1 MGFIDSMECSLN
13 GCGGAFVV
21 NHLQKAYKHLRYRA
35 NNIRRNGH
43 FVVDLFD
50 WDEGS
55 GLLNIAGWSYDWETA
70 RPDRWLRFYTGTGE
84 LVYEA
89 RVVDSTRED
98 IAEELGT
105 KEALAC
111 GFISRFS
118 VATPVELTVKLEYET
133 CDGLNKE
140 CLVGVA
146 PACATTAQTSE
157 PYVTNR
163 TCPEG
168 LCFAEDF
175 KGIEA
180 VHDGCVPAEDREVVD
195 IVVPVYNG
203 YQYLGDLFESINRTS
218 VPHRIIVVDD
228 CSPDERVLPALKKYL
243 ASCPGSVLI
252 ESEKNEGFVVS
263 VNKGLRA
270 SRGNVVIVNTDVVTP
285 QGWLERLMA
294 PVWVDESVGS
304 VTPFTNSGT
313 ICSFPHFCC
322 DNDLPIGM
330 DVDEVDSF
338 FRRLAPVYREMPTGV
353 GFCMAMSRA
362 ALDNVGLLDEA
373 TFGRGYGEENDWCQR
388 AIEAG
393 FKNVQAN
400 NLYVWHRHGG
410 SFDSAEKQRL
420 SAENLRKLSEKHPNY
435 GADVDFY
442 ISRDP
447 YRGAREY
454 LLMKMILESAP
465 RIVLTIA
472 HSLGGGASDYLT
484 KKKNQVLD
492 RGEAYLEITPEF
504 CGVLKCTADYAG
516 LTSTFWARNLHD
528 ALEFIGATDELCI
541 NELVSYGHLGYIL
554 DTLYS
559 HIVRHEVKAKFL
571 VHDFFSVCP
580 NYNLIN
586 SEGDLC
592 DIPHNIASCDAC
604 LTRSDYFEMYCDD
617 IKDFADY
624 RDRWGRLL
632 SACEEVIIFSESTR
646 PYLER
651 AYPYLDNIVL
661 RPHSVPLPLQ
671 LQATVSSDITIGF
684 LGALSSIKGGDFV
697 ESMAAYADSKNM
709 NVNFVL
715 IGYSCINAA
724 DGLRPISGRRFHE
737 TGKYRSP
744 EAPLLALRE
753 GVDVFMIPSIWP
765 ETFSFTTSEV
775 MAMGYPLAVFDVG
788 APAERVSSYEKG
800 LVIPL
805 GTSPEEVLQMLLT
818 FYEKLSESGV
828 LLRGVEEDMG
838 KDGRPYQLTYQI
850 VPKSDS
856 TGKSGHVC
864 RTGEEHIEDELCT
877 NCTPSAL
884 HELMKKRSKLS

>member
-1 MGFIDSMECSLN
+1 M
-13 GCGGAFVV
+13 

-43 FVVDLFD
+43 CVVDLFD

-55 GLLNIAGWSYDWETA
+55 GLLNIAGWSYDWEAA
-70 RPDRWLRFYTGTGE
+70 RPDRWLRFYTGAGE

-105 KEALAC
+105 KEALAS

-118 VATPVELTVKLEYET
+118 VTTPAELTVKLEYET
-133 CDGLNKE
+133 SDGLNKE
-140 CLVGVA
+140 CLIGVA
-146 PACATTAQTSE
+146 PACATTAQTSK

-175 KGIEA
+175 KDIEA
-180 VHDGCVPAEDREVVD
+180 THDGWVSTDDREVVD

-203 YQYLGDLFESINRTS
+203 YQYLDDLFEGIGRTS

-228 CSPDERVLPALKKYL
+228 RSPDERVLPALKGYL
-243 ASCPGSVLI
+243 ASCPGSILI
-252 ESEKNEGFVVS
+252 ENERNMGFVAS
-263 VNKGLRA
+263 VNKGLLA
-270 SRGNVVIVNTDVVTP
+270 SRGDVVIVNTDVVTP

-294 PVWVDESVGS
+294 PIWGDESVSS

-322 DNDLPIGM
+322 DNDLPFGM
-330 DVDEVDSF
+330 SVDEVDSY
-338 FRRLAPVYREMPTGV
+338 FRGLSPVYREIPTGV
-353 GFCMAMSRA
+353 GFCMAMSRD
-362 ALDNVGLLDEA
+362 ALDRVGLLDEA
-373 TFGRGYGEENDWCQR
+373 TFGRGYGEENDWCRR

-393 FKNVQAN
+393 YKNVQAN

-420 SAENLRKLSEKHPNY
+420 SAENLKKLSEKHPNY

-447 YRGAREY
+447 YRDTREY
-454 LLMKMILESAP
+454 LLIKMILERAP
-465 RIVLTIA
+465 RVVLAIA
-472 HSLGGGASDYLT
+472 HSLGGGASDHLT
-484 KKKNQVLD
+484 KMKSEVLD

-504 CGVLKCTADYAG
+504 CGVLRCTAEYAG
-516 LTSTFWARNLHD
+516 LIGTFWVRNLHG
-528 ALEFIGATDELCI
+528 ALEFIGAIDELCI
-541 NELVSYGHLGYIL
+541 NELVSYSHLGYML
-554 DTLYS
+554 DTLHSY
-559 HIVRHEVKAKFL
+559 IVHHGVKAKFL
-571 VHDFFSVCP
+571 VHDFFSICP

-586 SEGDLC
+586 SDGDLC
-592 DIPHNIASCDAC
+592 DIPHNITSCNTC
-604 LTRSDYFEMYCDD
+604 LTQSDYFEKYCDD
-617 IKDFADY
+617 IKDLSDY
-624 RDRWGRLL
+624 RNRWGRLL
-632 SACEEVIIFSESTR
+632 FACKEVIIFSESTR

-661 RPHSVPLPLQ
+661 RPHSAPLPLQ
-671 LQATVSSDITIGF
+671 LQATVSSGITIGF
-684 LGALSSIKGGDFV
+684 LGALSSIKGGEFV
-697 ESMAAYADSKNM
+697 ESMAAYVDSKNM
-709 NVNFVL
+709 SINFVL

-737 TGKYRSP
+737 TGKYRSF
-744 EAPLLALRE
+744 ETPLLALKE

-775 MAMGYPLAVFDVG
+775 MAMGYPLAVFDIG
-788 APAERVSSYEKG
+788 APAERVSCYEKG

-805 GTSPEEVLQMLLT
+805 GTSPEDALQMILS
-818 FYEKLSESGV
+818 FYEKLSKSGV
-828 LLRGVEEDMG
+828 LLRGFEDDAG
-838 KDGRPYQLTYQI
+838 EDGHSYQLTYQI
-850 VPKSDS
+850 VPKFDFASDN
-856 TGKSGHVC
+856 GHVC
-864 RTGEEHIEDELCT
+864 RAAGGLTENGQSA
-877 NCTPSAL
+877 NCSPSAL
-884 HELMKKRSKLS
+884 HELMKKRSKPS